1 MDAEGHLYA
10 NIQLFTE
17 GANLEVALGDFPS
30 ILVQPSDDQRGDES
44 SLSLDVA
51 LSQLT
56 IEEAVGIL
64 RDLADAMENAESVNN
79 GSGQQDASGSAES
92 IVG

>member
-1 MDAEGHLYA
+1 MDAEGHLHA

-30 ILVQPSDDQRGDES
+30 ILIQPSDDQRGDES

-64 RDLADAMENAESVNN
+64 RDLADAMENAEAVSS
-79 GSGQQDASGSAES
+79 GSGQQGASESAES
-92 IVG
+92 TEG